1 MSFSFIPLL
10 YSMYDLCLSF
20 IPLVYPL
27 YIGCAPIVL
36 GALYMILSLPIP
48 KSFFFI
54 ELHIVV
60 FPQCAVVFS

>member
-1 MSFSFIPLL
+1 
-10 YSMYDLCLSF
+10 MYDLCLSF

-48 KSFFFI
+48 KSFFFFI

-60 FPQCAVVFS
+60 FPLCAVVFS